1 MITTNKSIASLLITL
16 YHGFH
21 GKRIIIVDARYL
33 FMYYGTL
40 ADPRGEGDIHQELRY
55 ARDAGFD
62 FVEISVEGPRYTL
75 SRLKP
80 RTGEIKSAGKE
91 LGLFFT
97 CHTPWGWNVGNPY
110 KGIRDATINEVMG
123 VIGFAEEIE
132 ARLVTVHMHT
142 RFGLYDK
149 KDMIG
154 YMAEGL
160 GSLCDRAEKS
170 GMAITVENVDQGVDD
185 LRRLFELEPRAKF
198 HLDVGHANVSCKG
211 GASILEFIE
220 AFKDR
225 LYHVHVHDNKG
236 GHGVDGDLHL
246 ALGMGN
252 IDWHKVVKA
261 LKGAGYDKT
270 ITLEVFTKNRQYLEA
285 SLDILKSLVGE

>member
-1 MITTNKSIASLLITL
+1 MMTTIKNITVLLIIL
-16 YHGFH
+16 YHGFN

-33 FMYYGTL
+33 FMHYGTL
-40 ADPRGEGDIHQELRY
+40 ADPTGEGDILKELCY
-55 ARDAGFD
+55 AKDAGFD
-62 FVEISVEGPRYTL
+62 FVEISVEGPKYTL
-75 SRLKP
+75 PRLRP
-80 RTGEIKSAGKE
+80 LIGEIKRKGDE

-110 KGIRDATINEVMG
+110 KGIRDATVNEVIG
-123 VIGFAEEIE
+123 VIGLAEELE

-160 GSLCDRAEKS
+160 GALCDRAEKS
-170 GMAITVENVDQGVDD
+170 GIAITVENVDQGVDEFK
-185 LRRLFELEPRAKF
+185 RLFELEPRARF

-220 AFKDR
+220 AFRDR

-236 GHGVDGDLHL
+236 GHGVSGDLHL

-252 IDWHKVVKA
+252 IDWHRVVKA
-261 LKGAGYDKT
+261 LKDAGYDKT
-270 ITLEVFTKNRQYLEA
+270 VTLEVFTKNRLYLEA
-285 SLDILKSLVGE
+285 SLDIFKSLVRG